1 MAGDAA
7 AKRRSRPMLKL
18 LFLPSCWPG
27 QVVVANEDFAALS
40 AKADILDDVGHAT
53 MPFDRVKPHHGLHS
67 FKPRLL
73 VHSNRRLTLPLR
85 APAILSHSQLH
96 RPCRACARKK
106 MILAVLIAVLA
117 SSSARPATAAT
128 AMQPRDTCLR
138 RCGDIDI
145 PYPFGVGSGC
155 HLETGDWTFSL
166 SCNRTGDGRHR
177 LYNYQIEVLDM
188 SVRRGQLRIYSLIN
202 PWCYNAT
209 TRAMNDQNNWWYNMD
224 ITNFRINDALNR
236 FTVIGC
242 NSLAYIR
249 SLNDTAD
256 RYMTGCMAMCPG
268 VGRLENGSCAGVG
281 CCQTAIPSGLN
292 GYQISLEEKFNTS
305 GTAGFSPCSYAV
317 LLEAAAFDFR
327 TTYITTDEFMAANG
341 RQVPLVLDWAIGN
354 KTCEEAG
361 RNSSAYACVSSN
373 SECIDSKYGRGKGYL
388 CNCSAG
394 YDGNPY
400 LLDGC
405 QGTRLPLCWL
415 LVSTAASSLH
425 GDSCMPG
432 RFDRLVLADINECQ
446 DERYPC
452 SVPDTCVNTIGGY
465 SCVCPEKTSGNAY
478 NGTCEKD
485 KSQIGWEIAIGVSIS
500 VIVLIATA
508 SCAYMI
514 YAKRRLAKI
523 KREYFEQHGGLTLFD
538 EMRSRQ
544 GLSFKLFTQEELEEA
559 TGRFD
564 ERNVIGKGANG
575 TVYKGTTKDGDLVAI
590 KKCRLAS
597 ERQQKEFG
605 KEMLIVSQ
613 INHRYIVK
621 LYGCCLEV
629 EIAHQTAEALSYL
642 HSWASPPILH
652 GDVKTSNI
660 LLDADYTAKVSDF
673 GASTLAPT
681 DEAQF
686 VTFVQGTCGYL
697 DPEYMRTCKL
707 TDKSDVYSFGV
718 VLLELLT
725 CRKALNLEELE
736 EEKYL
741 SSQFLLVLGENRLE
755 EMLDP
760 QIKREQSIE
769 VLEQAAELAKRCL
782 EMLGENRPS
791 MREVAE
797 ELHRLSKLAQH
808 PWGPP
813 DSAEL
818 VELLRGSPSP
828 TTYSGHS
835 GSGVEL
841 SSTRNVSFTDTAY
854 IGIQSPR

>member
-1 MAGDAA
+1 MHGHVSRRQPPGERLLRRRRLLPDGHPVRPERLPDLLRGEVQHLRHRGIQPLQLRRAA
-7 AKRRSRPMLKL
+7 RGRRLRL
-18 LFLPSCWPG
+18 
-27 QVVVANEDFAALS
+27 
-40 AKADILDDVGHAT
+40 
-53 MPFDRVKPHHGLHS
+53 PHHLHNHRRVHGRQRQAGAPRARLGHREQDVRGGQAQLVGLRLRQQQQRVRRLQVRTGQGIPLQLLRRLRRQS
-67 FKPRLL
+67 LPPRRLSRYFGLVGIFPSLLL
-73 VHSNRRLTLPLR
+73 VGWLFPLR
-85 APAILSHSQLH
+85 
-96 RPCRACARKK
+96 R
-106 MILAVLIAVLA
+106 V
-117 SSSARPATAAT
+117 
-128 AMQPRDTCLR
+128 
-138 RCGDIDI
+138 
-145 PYPFGVGSGC
+145 
-155 HLETGDWTFSL
+155 
-166 SCNRTGDGRHR
+166 
-177 LYNYQIEVLDM
+177 
-188 SVRRGQLRIYSLIN
+188 
-202 PWCYNAT
+202 
-209 TRAMNDQNNWWYNMD
+209 
-224 ITNFRINDALNR
+224 
-236 FTVIGC
+236 
-242 NSLAYIR
+242 
-249 SLNDTAD
+249 
-256 RYMTGCMAMCPG
+256 
-268 VGRLENGSCAGVG
+268 
-281 CCQTAIPSGLN
+281 
-292 GYQISLEEKFNTS
+292 
-305 GTAGFSPCSYAV
+305 
-317 LLEAAAFDFR
+317 
-327 TTYITTDEFMAANG
+327 
-341 RQVPLVLDWAIGN
+341 
-354 KTCEEAG
+354 
-361 RNSSAYACVSSN
+361 
-373 SECIDSKYGRGKGYL
+373 
-388 CNCSAG
+388 
-394 YDGNPY
+394 
-400 LLDGC
+400 
-405 QGTRLPLCWL
+405 
-415 LVSTAASSLH
+415 H
-425 GDSCMPG
+425 GGSCMPG
-432 RFDRLVLADINECQ
+432 RFGRLVLADINECQ

-478 NGTCEKD
+478 NGTCEQD
-485 KSQIGWEIAIGVSIS
+485 KSQIGWEIAIGVSIG
-500 VIVLIATA
+500 VIVLIAAA

-629 EIAHQTAEALSYL
+629 EVPMLVYKYIPNGTLYRLIHGRREREGPRIPFTARLKIAHQTAEALSYL

-660 LLDADYTAKVSDF
+660 LLDEDYTAKVSDF

>member
-1 MAGDAA
+1 
-7 AKRRSRPMLKL
+7 
-18 LFLPSCWPG
+18 
-27 QVVVANEDFAALS
+27 
-40 AKADILDDVGHAT
+40 
-53 MPFDRVKPHHGLHS
+53 
-67 FKPRLL
+67 
-73 VHSNRRLTLPLR
+73 
-85 APAILSHSQLH
+85 
-96 RPCRACARKK
+96 
-106 MILAVLIAVLA
+106 MILALLIAVLVWWA
-117 SSSARPATAAT
+117 GPPPAAAAGT
-128 AMQPRDTCLR
+128 AMQPGEACLR

-166 SCNRTGDGRHR
+166 SCNRTSDGRQR
-177 LYNYQIEVLDM
+177 LYNYQIEVVDM
-188 SVRRGQLRIYSLIN
+188 SVRHGQLRIYSLIN
-202 PWCYNAT
+202 PWCYNST
-209 TRAMNDQNNWWYNMD
+209 TGAMNGQNNWWYDMS

-236 FTVIGC
+236 FTVVGC

-249 SLNDTAD
+249 SLNDTTD
-256 RYMTGCMAMCPG
+256 LYMTGCMAMCPG

-292 GYQISLEEKFNTS
+292 GYQISFEEKFNTS
-305 GTAGFSPCSYAV
+305 GTSSFSPCSYAV

-341 RQVPLVLDWAIGN
+341 NQVPLVLDWAIGN
-354 KTCEEAG
+354 KTCQEAK
-361 RNSSAYACVSSN
+361 RNASAYACVSGN
-373 SECIDSKYGRGKGYL
+373 SECVDSKYGRGKGYL

-400 LLDGC
+400 LLNGC
-405 QGTRLPLCWL
+405 Q
-415 LVSTAASSLH
+415 
-425 GDSCMPG
+425 
-432 RFDRLVLADINECQ
+432 DINECQ
-446 DERYPC
+446 DKSSRYPC
-452 SVPDTCVNTIGGY
+452 SVPGSCVNTIGGFN
-465 SCVCPEKTSGNAY
+465 CVCPDETSGNAY
-478 NGTCEKD
+478 NGTCERR
-485 KSQIGWEIAIGVSIS
+485 KSQLGWEIAIGVSGG
-500 VIVLIATA
+500 VIVLIITA
-508 SCAYMI
+508 SCVYMI

-523 KREYFEQHGGLTLFD
+523 KSEYFKQHGGHTLFD

-564 ERNVIGKGANG
+564 ERHVIGKGANG
-575 TVYKGTTKDGDLVAI
+575 TVYKGTTMDGCVVAI

-597 ERQQKEFG
+597 ERQKKEFG

-629 EIAHQTAEALSYL
+629 EVPMLVYKYIPNGTLYRLIHGRRDGPRIPFTARLKIAHQTAEALSYL
-642 HSWASPPILH
+642 HSWASPPIIH

-660 LLDADYTAKVSDF
+660 LLDEDYMAKVSDF

-736 EEKYL
+736 AEKYL

-760 QIKREQSIE
+760 QIKSEQSIE
-769 VLEQAAELAKRCL
+769 VLEQAAELARQCL
-782 EMLGENRPS
+782 EMLGEKRPT

-797 ELHRLSKLAQH
+797 ELDRLSKLAQH

-813 DSAEL
+813 DSGEL
-818 VELLRGSPSP
+818 VGLLRSSPSP

-835 GSGVEL
+835 RLEL
-841 SSTRNVSFTDTAY
+841 GSSTRNVSFGDTAY

>member
-1 MAGDAA
+1 
-7 AKRRSRPMLKL
+7 
-18 LFLPSCWPG
+18 
-27 QVVVANEDFAALS
+27 
-40 AKADILDDVGHAT
+40 
-53 MPFDRVKPHHGLHS
+53 
-67 FKPRLL
+67 
-73 VHSNRRLTLPLR
+73 
-85 APAILSHSQLH
+85 
-96 RPCRACARKK
+96 

-138 RCGDIDI
+138 RCGNIDI

-166 SCNRTGDGRHR
+166 SCNRTADGRHR

-292 GYQISLEEKFNTS
+292 GYQISFEEKFNTS

-354 KTCEEAG
+354 KTCEEAR
-361 RNSSAYACVSSN
+361 RNTSAYACVSSN
-373 SECIDSKYGRGKGYL
+373 SECVDSKYGRDKGYL

-405 QGTRLPLCWL
+405 QGTLGLVGIFPSLL
-415 LVSTAASSLH
+415 LVGWLFPLRRVH

-432 RFDRLVLADINECQ
+432 RFGCLVLADINECQ
-446 DERYPC
+446 DEQYPC

-485 KSQIGWEIAIGVSIS
+485 KSQIGWEIAIGVSIG

-629 EIAHQTAEALSYL
+629 EVPMLVYKYIPNGTLYRLIHGRREREGPRIPFTARLKIARQTAEALSYL

-660 LLDADYTAKVSDF
+660 LLDEDYTAKVSDF

-769 VLEQAAELAKRCL
+769 VLEQTAELAKRCL

>member
-1 MAGDAA
+1 
-7 AKRRSRPMLKL
+7 
-18 LFLPSCWPG
+18 
-27 QVVVANEDFAALS
+27 
-40 AKADILDDVGHAT
+40 
-53 MPFDRVKPHHGLHS
+53 
-67 FKPRLL
+67 
-73 VHSNRRLTLPLR
+73 
-85 APAILSHSQLH
+85 
-96 RPCRACARKK
+96 
-106 MILAVLIAVLA
+106 MILAVLIAALA
-117 SSSARPATAAT
+117 CWARPAVAAT
-128 AMQPRDTCLR
+128 AMQPRETCLR

-166 SCNRTGDGRHR
+166 SCNRTGDGRRR

-268 VGRLENGSCAGVG
+268 VSRLENGSCAGVG

-292 GYQISLEEKFNTS
+292 GYQISFEEKFNTS
-305 GTAGFSPCSYAV
+305 DTAGFSPCSYAV

-354 KTCEEAG
+354 RTCEEAR

-373 SECIDSKYGRGKGYL
+373 SECVDSKYGRGKGYL

-405 QGTRLPLCWL
+405 Q
-415 LVSTAASSLH
+415 
-425 GDSCMPG
+425 
-432 RFDRLVLADINECQ
+432 DINECQ
-446 DERYPC
+446 DETSRYPC

-478 NGTCEKD
+478 NGTCEQD
-485 KSQIGWEIAIGVSIS
+485 KSQIGWEIAIGVSVG

-575 TVYKGTTKDGDLVAI
+575 TVYKGTTKDNELVAI

-629 EIAHQTAEALSYL
+629 EVPMLVYKYIPNGTLYRLIHGRRDGPRIPFTARLNIAHQTAEALSYL
-642 HSWASPPILH
+642 HSWASPPIIH

-660 LLDADYTAKVSDF
+660 LLDEDYTAKVSDF

-686 VTFVQGTCGYL
+686 VTLVQGTCGYL

-741 SSQFLLVLGENRLE
+741 SSQFLLVIGDNRLE

-760 QIKREQSIE
+760 QIKSEQSIE

-797 ELHRLSKLAQH
+797 ELHRLSKLAQD

-835 GSGVEL
+835 GIEL

-854 IGIQSPR
+854 VGIQSPR

>member
-1 MAGDAA
+1 
-7 AKRRSRPMLKL
+7 
-18 LFLPSCWPG
+18 
-27 QVVVANEDFAALS
+27 
-40 AKADILDDVGHAT
+40 
-53 MPFDRVKPHHGLHS
+53 
-67 FKPRLL
+67 
-73 VHSNRRLTLPLR
+73 
-85 APAILSHSQLH
+85 
-96 RPCRACARKK
+96 
-106 MILAVLIAVLA
+106 MILAVLIAALA
-117 SSSARPATAAT
+117 CWARPAVAAT
-128 AMQPRDTCLR
+128 AMQPRETCLR

-166 SCNRTGDGRHR
+166 SCNRTGDGRRR

-268 VGRLENGSCAGVG
+268 VSRLENSSCAGVG

-292 GYQISLEEKFNTS
+292 GYQISFEEKFNTS
-305 GTAGFSPCSYAV
+305 DTAGFSPCSYAV

-354 KTCEEAG
+354 RTCEEAR

-373 SECIDSKYGRGKGYL
+373 SECVDSKYGRGKGYL

-405 QGTRLPLCWL
+405 Q
-415 LVSTAASSLH
+415 
-425 GDSCMPG
+425 
-432 RFDRLVLADINECQ
+432 DINECQ
-446 DERYPC
+446 DETSRYPC

-478 NGTCEKD
+478 NGTCEQD
-485 KSQIGWEIAIGVSIS
+485 KSQIGWEIAIGVSVG

-575 TVYKGTTKDGDLVAI
+575 TVYKGTTKDNELVAI

-629 EIAHQTAEALSYL
+629 EVPMLVYKYIPNGTLYRLIHGRRDGPRIPFTARLNIAHQTAEALSYL
-642 HSWASPPILH
+642 HSWASPPIIH

-660 LLDADYTAKVSDF
+660 LLDEDYTAKVSDF

-686 VTFVQGTCGYL
+686 VTLVQGTCGYL

-741 SSQFLLVLGENRLE
+741 SSQFLLVIGDNRLE

-760 QIKREQSIE
+760 QIKSEQSIE

-797 ELHRLSKLAQH
+797 ELHRLSKLAQD

-835 GSGVEL
+835 GIEL

-854 IGIQSPR
+854 VGIQSPR

>member
-1 MAGDAA
+1 MHAPE
-7 AKRRSRPMLKL
+7 KMI
-18 LFLPSCWPG
+18 
-27 QVVVANEDFAALS
+27 FAAL
-40 AKADILDDVGHAT
+40 V
-53 MPFDRVKPHHGLHS
+53 VV
-67 FKPRLL
+67 LL
-73 VHSNRRLTLPLR
+73 F
-85 APAILSHSQLH
+85 
-96 RPCRACARKK
+96 
-106 MILAVLIAVLA
+106 
-117 SSSARPATAAT
+117 PATVGAT
-128 AMQPRDTCLR
+128 AMQPAETCLR
-138 RCGDIDI
+138 RCGNIDI

-166 SCNRTGDGRHR
+166 SCNRTADGRHR

-209 TRAMNDQNNWWYNMD
+209 TGGMNSQNNWWYNMS

-236 FTVIGC
+236 FTVVGC

-249 SLNDTAD
+249 SLNETAD

-292 GYQISLEEKFNTS
+292 AYQISFEEKFNNT
-305 GTAGFSPCSYAV
+305 GDTAGFSPCSYAV
-317 LLEAAAFDFR
+317 LVEAAAFDFR
-327 TTYITTDEFMAANG
+327 TTYVTTDEFVVAND

-354 KTCEEAG
+354 KTCDEAKG
-361 RNSSAYACVSSN
+361 NASAYACVSGN
-373 SECIDSKYGRGKGYL
+373 SECVDSKYGRGKGYL

-400 LLDGC
+400 LLNGC
-405 QGTRLPLCWL
+405 
-415 LVSTAASSLH
+415 H
-425 GDSCMPG
+425 
-432 RFDRLVLADINECQ
+432 DINECE
-446 DERYPC
+446 DKSVRYPC
-452 SVPDTCVNTIGGY
+452 SVPGTCVNTMGGY
-465 SCVCPEKTSGNAY
+465 NCVCPRKTSGNAY
-478 NGTCEKD
+478 SGTCEED
-485 KSQIGWEIAIGVSIS
+485 KSQLGWQIAIGVSVG
-500 VIVLIATA
+500 VIILIAAA
-508 SCAYMI
+508 SCAYMVF
-514 YAKRRLAKI
+514 AKRRLAKI
-523 KREYFEQHGGLTLFD
+523 KREYFKQHGGLSLFD

-544 GLSFKLFTQEELEEA
+544 GLSFTLFTQEELEEA

-575 TVYKGTTKDGDLVAI
+575 TVYKGTTKDGEVVAI

-629 EIAHQTAEALSYL
+629 EVPMLVYKYIPNGTLYGLIHGRRDRDRDVPRIPFTARLKIAHQTAEALSYL
-642 HSWASPPILH
+642 HSWASPPIIH

-660 LLDADYTAKVSDF
+660 LLDQDYTAKVSDF

-741 SSQFLLVLGENRLE
+741 SSQFLLVVGENRLE

-760 QIKREQSIE
+760 QIKDETSIE
-769 VLEQAAELAKRCL
+769 VLEQAAELAKQCL
-782 EMLGENRPS
+782 EMLGENRPT

-797 ELHRLSKLAQH
+797 ELDRLSKLAQH
-808 PWGPP
+808 PWGRQE
-813 DSAEL
+813 SAEL
-818 VELLRGSPSP
+818 EALLLRGCGSASP

-835 GSGVEL
+835 GIQLG
-841 SSTRNVSFTDTAY
+841 STRNISFSDTAY
-854 IGIQSPR
+854 IGIKSPR